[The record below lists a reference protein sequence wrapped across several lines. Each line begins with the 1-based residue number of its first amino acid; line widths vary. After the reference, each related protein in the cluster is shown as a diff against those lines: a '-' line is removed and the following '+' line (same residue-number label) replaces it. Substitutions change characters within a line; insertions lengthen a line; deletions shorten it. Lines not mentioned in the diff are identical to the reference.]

1 MKKLTEFDSWISL
14 EKHANELRLSSQS
27 EIKKINQ
34 LLKTPLVVHNKNLA
48 LDLNNQRITNTTIKL
63 LCQLAR
69 ELELSE
75 KIKDLVQ
82 GNIVNFSEGNAALHT
97 ALRQT
102 VANSIW
108 LNNSNILDA
117 IKISKQQIELI
128 ATKIRKLE
136 WLGFSNQP
144 ITAIVNIGIGGSDLG
159 FRFCINALS
168 DYLSPLLSYH
178 FISDADPLAF
188 ETTVKYLNP
197 ETTLFILVSKSFST
211 QETLYNARKAFSW
224 IGGHPKQH
232 RHFIAI
238 TANPHN
244 IKEFNIK
251 TILPMWSWVGGRYS
265 LCSAANLITAIGV
278 GYENFIQLLTGAD
291 VMDQHFLSADF
302 SISLPILLALVGI
315 WNNNF
320 LHIHNLLIL
329 VYTQKLNSFVNYL
342 QQLEMESNGKSF
354 TNNGIAVNYAT
365 APIIWGGLGNQIQHS
380 YFQLLCQGTHK
391 IATAFISLNTNR
403 SELINQSLYIKKTVL
418 SNGIHDPKHPN
429 SYIPGNM
436 PSNEIRLTD
445 CTPFTI
451 GQLISLY
458 EHKVFTQGVIWDI
471 NPFDQ
476 PAIDISKKHLS
487 KLTT

>member
-159 FRFCINALS
+159 LRFCINALS

-178 FISDADPLAF
+178 FVSDADPLAF

-197 ETTLFILVSKSFST
+197 ETTLFLLVSKSFST
-211 QETLYNARKAFSW
+211 PETLYNTRKALAW
-224 IGGHPKQH
+224 IGMHANYQ

-238 TANPHN
+238 TAQPNN
-244 IKEFNIK
+244 LKEFKLK
-251 TILPMWSWVGGRYS
+251 TILPLRSWIGGRYS
-265 LCSAANLITAIGV
+265 LCSATNLITAIGI
-278 GYENFIQLLTGAD
+278 GYTNFTQLLAGANC
-291 VMDQHFLSADF
+291 MDQHFINADF
-302 SISLPILLALVGI
+302 NINLPVLLALVGI

-320 LHIHNLLIL
+320 LNIHNLLIL
-329 VYTQKLNSFVNYL
+329 VYAQKL
-342 QQLEMESNGKSF
+342 
-354 TNNGIAVNYAT
+354 
-365 APIIWGGLGNQIQHS
+365 H
-380 YFQLLCQGTHK
+380 
-391 IATAFISLNTNR
+391 
-403 SELINQSLYIKKTVL
+403 
-418 SNGIHDPKHPN
+418 
-429 SYIPGNM
+429 
-436 PSNEIRLTD
+436 
-445 CTPFTI
+445 
-451 GQLISLY
+451 
-458 EHKVFTQGVIWDI
+458 
-471 NPFDQ
+471 
-476 PAIDISKKHLS
+476 
-487 KLTT
+487 